1 MIRSFARLIALDNP
15 FLVIDSKG
23 DMVGRTRM
31 KSAGGP
37 GRKARVAQ
45 PGTRAALGL
54 RVTHA
59 VKNQL
64 DTAAKQNGRTQSQEA
79 EVRLEN
85 SFRNERV
92 LDEVID
98 LHFGHANGELLL
110 SVFGAVL
117 NAATEALRTQ
127 SHTGD
132 WIDDPATQKAVASLL
147 RSLAAG
153 LDGSAEPTNPN
164 RTFAELLMRR
174 FLVRSVMTPD
184 WLAQRRERL
193 GRQADW
199 IEEWVRRL
207 QQQYEIGPRA
217 EIIDIRAPLAYDQSE
232 KTSKD

>member
-1 MIRSFARLIALDNP
+1 MSFRVPPELKEMMDQAAEKSGRS
-15 FLVIDSKG
+15 
-23 DMVGRTRM
+23 
-31 KSAGGP
+31 
-37 GRKARVAQ
+37 VAQ
-45 PGTRAALGL
+45 EIEL
-54 RVTHA
+54 
-59 VKNQL
+59 
-64 DTAAKQNGRTQSQEA
+64 
-79 EVRLEN
+79 RLEN

-117 NAATEALRTQ
+117 NAATEAWRTQ

-132 WIDDPATQKAVASLL
+132 WIDDTATQKAVASVL

-153 LDGSAEPTNPN
+153 LDGSAEPINPN
-164 RTFAELLMRR
+164 RTFAELLIRR

-199 IEEWVRRL
+199 IEEWMRRL
-207 QQQYEIGPRA
+207 QRQYETGPRA
-217 EIIDIRAPLAYDQSE
+217 EFFDNRAALEIFYDRAPLAYDQNE
-232 KTSKD
+232 QTSKN

>member
-1 MIRSFARLIALDNP
+1 MSFRVRPELKEMMDQAAEESGRS
-15 FLVIDSKG
+15 
-23 DMVGRTRM
+23 
-31 KSAGGP
+31 
-37 GRKARVAQ
+37 VAQ
-45 PGTRAALGL
+45 EIELW
-54 RVTHA
+54 
-59 VKNQL
+59 
-64 DTAAKQNGRTQSQEA
+64 
-79 EVRLEN
+79 LEN
-85 SFRNERV
+85 SSRNKRV

-98 LHFGHANGELLL
+98 FRFGHANGDLLL

-117 NAATEALRTQ
+117 SAATEAWRTQ

-132 WIDDPATQKAVASLL
+132 WIDDPVTQKAVASLL

-164 RTFAELLMRR
+164 PTFAELLMRR

-199 IEEWVRRL
+199 IEEWMRRL

-217 EIIDIRAPLAYDQSE
+217 EIIDIQVPLAYDQSE
-232 KTSKD
+232 KTSKNQK

>member
-1 MIRSFARLIALDNP
+1 
-15 FLVIDSKG
+15 
-23 DMVGRTRM
+23 M

-64 DTAAKQNGRTQSQEA
+64 DAAAKQNGRTQSQEA

-92 LDEVID
+92 LDEVIE
-98 LHFGHANGELLL
+98 LHFGHANGDLLL

-117 NAATEALRTQ
+117 SAATEARRTQ
-127 SHTGD
+127 SQTGD

-164 RTFAELLMRR
+164 PTLAELLIRR
-174 FLVRSVMTPD
+174 VLVRVMTPD
-184 WLAQRRERL
+184 WLAQRRDRL
-193 GRQADW
+193 GRHADW
-199 IEEWVRRL
+199 IEDWMRRV
-207 QQQYEIGPRA
+207 QQQYEAGPRA
-217 EIIDIRAPLAYDQSE
+217 VTIDIRMPLG
-232 KTSKD
+232 

>member
-1 MIRSFARLIALDNP
+1 
-15 FLVIDSKG
+15 
-23 DMVGRTRM
+23 
-31 KSAGGP
+31 
-37 GRKARVAQ
+37 VAQ

-54 RVTHA
+54 RVTYA

-64 DTAAKQNGRTQSQEA
+64 DVAAKQNGRTQSQEA

-98 LHFGHANGELLL
+98 LHFGHANGDLLL

-117 NAATEALRTQ
+117 SAATEAWRTQ

-132 WIDDPATQKAVASLL
+132 WIDDTATQKAVASLL

-153 LDGSAEPTNPN
+153 LEGSAEPTNPN
-164 RTFAELLMRR
+164 PTLAELLMRR
-174 FLVRSVMTPD
+174 VLVHVMTPD
-184 WLAQRRERL
+184 WLSRRRERL

-199 IEEWVRRL
+199 IEEWMRRL

-217 EIIDIRAPLAYDQSE
+217 VIFDIRVPLESE
-232 KTSKD
+232 KTSKDLK